1 MSFLLVVLKACHLHH
16 MLFATRDGDKKLV
29 VIWFVRAFDADADGR
44 WTYSD
49 FKRYLEAV
57 GRPGE
62 FEPVVLDSAE
72 AFRCYCDDL
81 FGTDERGLLAFEHF
95 LAYRED
101 VEHTAPVEA
110 DVLACGLSAAPAA
123 LGGDGWATAGRR

>member
-1 MSFLLVVLKACHLHH
+1 M
-16 MLFATRDGDKKLV
+16 
-29 VIWFVRAFDADADGR
+29 
-44 WTYSD
+44 
-49 FKRYLEAV
+49 
-57 GRPGE
+57 GRPCE

-95 LAYRED
+95 LAYREH
-101 VEHTAPVEA
+101 VEAAAPVEA

-123 LGGDGWATAGRR
+123 LDEWARVRDAWDALAGHYEDADRPPHTLPSSCLLYTSPSPRDS